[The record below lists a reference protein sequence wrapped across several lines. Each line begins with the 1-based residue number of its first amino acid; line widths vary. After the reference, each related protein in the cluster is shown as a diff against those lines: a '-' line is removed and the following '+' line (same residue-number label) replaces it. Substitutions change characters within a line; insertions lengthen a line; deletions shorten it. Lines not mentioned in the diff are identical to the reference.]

1 MPSRRLVVLGGGM
14 TGLSAAYEALKLA
27 RKDRVPLEATV
38 LEAAPRPGGKVRTER
53 HDSVECE
60 AGPDSFITSK
70 PQVLELIRELGL
82 AEDLLATHPTKK
94 TVHVLVGGRLVPLP
108 DGLMLILPTRILPFA
123 VSELLSWKA
132 KLRMA
137 LEPFIAAAPEG
148 LDESL
153 GAFFRRRLGDEAVE
167 KLVAP
172 MLAGIYASDAFQMS
186 LQSTFPQ
193 FGEMERKGGLLRA
206 MWSRRKPSAPPAP
219 GISMFMTLKGG
230 LARLT
235 DTLAARLPPGCL
247 RLDQTVLSVRRR
259 GGKWEVRT
267 AAEVFE
273 ADAVISALP
282 ANALAPLLADL
293 DPELSGVLGE
303 IPFVS
308 TATVCLA
315 YAAATFPGDVDGFGF
330 LIPRGEKRRIAA
342 ATYVSTKF
350 PGRVSED
357 IVLIRCFLGGAGR
370 EDQVQGRDA
379 DLSRAAREELRD
391 ILALGEAQPLWSS
404 VARWP
409 AGNPQYNVG
418 HALRLK
424 RIASCLQA
432 HPGLVLAGA
441 SYRGVGLPDCIQS
454 GRQAAAQALAG
465 KRSAAGVC

>member
-1 MPSRRLVVLGGGM
+1 M
-14 TGLSAAYEALKLA
+14 TGLSAAYEALKLSQ
-27 RKDRVPLEATV
+27 KDSVPVEVLV
-38 LEAAPRPGGKVRTER
+38 LEGAARPGGKVRTDR
-53 HDSVECE
+53 RDDVDCE

-82 AEDLLATHPTKK
+82 GADLLPTHPTSK

-108 DGLMLILPTRILPFA
+108 EGLLLILPTRVLPFA
-123 VSELLSWKA
+123 LSSLLSWKA

-153 GAFFRRRLGDEAVE
+153 GAFFRRRLGAEAVE

-206 MWSRRKPSAPPAP
+206 MWSRRKPSAAPAP

-230 LARLT
+230 LSRLT
-235 DTLAARLPPGCL
+235 DALAARLPAGCV
-247 RLDQTVLSVRRR
+247 RLDQAVLSLRRR
-259 GGKWEVRT
+259 GGKWQVRT
-267 AAEVFE
+267 AVETFE

-282 ANALAPLLADL
+282 ANALAPLVADL

-315 YAAATFPGDVDGFGF
+315 YDAATFPGKVDGFGF

-350 PGRVSED
+350 PGRVPQNV
-357 IVLIRCFLGGAGR
+357 VLIRCFLGGAGR
-370 EDQVQGRDA
+370 EDQVRGSDA
-379 DLSRAAREELRD
+379 DLSRAARAELRD
-391 ILALGEAQPLWSS
+391 ILGLGETHPLWSS

-454 GRQAAAQALAG
+454 GRQAAAQVLAV
-465 KRSAAGVC
+465 KRAAAGVC